1 MAVTDTKTVAVTL
14 KEIKGATKSGGNG
27 QYEIQIPRFQRGQ
40 VWSKKMQEMLIESI
54 RDGYP
59 IGSLLAFE
67 RYEQVGNGKGR
78 VVWSLIDGLQ
88 RTSTIVEYLNDPF
101 TVAKPDLFYSE
112 SSIVE
117 LTRLCFSLPSPHN
130 RTEVKHSLDKWLK
143 ERRSPSKE
151 NNFYAEHLVS
161 HLEQEILKGSEFETS
176 KRREISTYLDVK
188 LLEEIKS
195 KIDAIEEAKLPFIV
209 YSGDEANLS
218 VIFER
223 INTQGTSLTKYET
236 FAASWYG
243 VNVEIN
249 NAEIREKIR
258 NKYKVLSDKGYE
270 FTDLDDLDSEFS
282 SYNLFEYLFGLG
294 RILAQRFPLLFPN
307 NSKDDETIPA
317 AFVICSVAHQIKT
330 ADLKEMGR
338 LSEKLKEIYGGT
350 INLFEFEKAL
360 IETCQS
366 VENSLRPFLDVKLN
380 AKSNTTTFYAHSNNQ
395 IYSYIARLL
404 IELFDHENNWKARPN
419 NSSEKLLENIPL
431 YYVFDIIRSEWSGSG
446 DSRLFSKTWES
457 IESSPDSTET
467 TFAIS
472 KDYLQTITLNSWNS
486 ALLGWQED
494 ELSGLQRDRTNVS
507 MTAKLLLKFL
517 YQEKLNVA
525 ENARETFH
533 IEHLWS
539 VDKLKKMIK
548 EMKLDGLPIGSFA
561 NLTLLPKKVNEAK
574 GTEML
579 GDFYRKKRETLT
591 EDRWAMIQKLV
602 ISPQISDL
610 LESRDLSKKAY
621 LDFLENRFQILR
633 LEILK
638 QVGFLPEQINSS
650 KA

>member
-1 MAVTDTKTVAVTL
+1 MAVTDTKTIPGTL

-40 VWSKKMQEMLIESI
+40 VWSKKMQETLIESI
-54 RDGYP
+54 KDGYP

-67 RYEQVGNGKGR
+67 KYEQSENGKGR
-78 VVWSLIDGLQ
+78 IVWSLIDGLQ
-88 RTSTIVEYLNDPF
+88 RTSTIVEYLNAPF
-101 TVAKPDLFYSE
+101 TVAKPELFYSDG
-112 SSIVE
+112 SIIE
-117 LTRLCFSLPSPHN
+117 LARLCFDLPSDHN
-130 RTEVKHSLDKWLK
+130 HTDIKHSLDRWLK

-151 NNFYAEHLVS
+151 NNFYAEHLVT
-161 HLEQEILKGSEFETS
+161 HLEKEILEGIEFESS
-176 KRREISTYLDVK
+176 KRKEISKFLDVK

-195 KIDAIEEAKLPFIV
+195 KIDAIEEAKLPFII
-209 YSGDEANLS
+209 YSGDPENLS

-223 INTQGTSLTKYET
+223 INTQGATLTKYET

-243 VNVEIN
+243 VNVEIDTP
-249 NAEIREKIR
+249 EIRDKIR
-258 NKYKVLSDKGYE
+258 KKYKVLSDKGYE
-270 FTDLDDLDSEFS
+270 FTDLEDLDEDFS

-294 RILAQRFPLLFPN
+294 KILAQRFPLLFADP
-307 NSKDDETIPA
+307 SKDDETIPA

-330 ADLKEMGR
+330 ADMKEMAK
-338 LSEKLKEIYGGT
+338 LSTKLKSIYGEV
-350 INLFEFEKAL
+350 INLSEFEKAL
-360 IETCQS
+360 FQTCQS

-395 IYSYIARLL
+395 IYSYISRLL
-404 IELFDHENNWKARPN
+404 IELYSYDNNWKPN
-419 NSSEKLLENIPL
+419 SNNLSKKILENIPL
-431 YYVFDIIRSEWSGSG
+431 YYVFDIIRGEWSGSG

-457 IESSPDSTET
+457 IESTSSGVESSFEP
-467 TFAIS
+467 S
-472 KDYLQTITLNSWNS
+472 KDYLQAISLNSWNS

-494 ELSGLQRDRTNVS
+494 ELSGLQRDRTNIS
-507 MTAKLLLKFL
+507 MTAKLILKFL

-539 VDKLKKMIK
+539 VDKLKKTIK
-548 EMKLDGLPIGSFA
+548 EQKLDGLPIGSFA
-561 NLTLLPKKVNEAK
+561 NLTLLPKQVNEAK

-591 EDRWAMIQKLV
+591 EDRWAMIQKLI
-602 ISPQISDL
+602 ISPEITDL

-621 LDFLENRFQILR
+621 IDFLENRFQILR

-638 QVGFLPEQINSS
+638 QIGFSFEQINAT